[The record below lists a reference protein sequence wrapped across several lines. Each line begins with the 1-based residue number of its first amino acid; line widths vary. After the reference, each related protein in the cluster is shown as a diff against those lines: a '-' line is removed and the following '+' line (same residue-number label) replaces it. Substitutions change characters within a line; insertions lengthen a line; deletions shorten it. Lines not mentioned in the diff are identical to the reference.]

1 MAVSTS
7 VMVEAMI
14 GWLKVVLVFWGV
26 GLRGRSWSADVR
38 RVREE
43 AVVGRVM
50 GRVREKTV
58 MGETIWDG
66 YGRVCGQ
73 HTRNMNICYG
83 PFVGSASRLSE
94 FGVQHIRW
102 LFMCVINLFLCVYN
116 MMQAL
121 VHVS

>member
-1 MAVSTS
+1 MRRGASIVG
-7 VMVEAMI
+7 MVVI
-14 GWLKVVLVFWGV
+14 
-26 GLRGRSWSADVR
+26 
-38 RVREE
+38 
-43 AVVGRVM
+43 
-50 GRVREKTV
+50 
-58 MGETIWDG
+58 ETTWDG

-121 VHVS
+121 VHVYYVGGVCGSKQYGTISR